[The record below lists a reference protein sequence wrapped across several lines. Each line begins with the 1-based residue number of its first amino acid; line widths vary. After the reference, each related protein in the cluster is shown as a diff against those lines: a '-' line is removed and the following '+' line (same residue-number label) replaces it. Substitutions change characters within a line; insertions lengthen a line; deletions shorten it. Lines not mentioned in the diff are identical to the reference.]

1 MIKIFSKTRIE
12 QNFLN
17 LIMYFGKKLTAYI
30 ILHSEKLTAFLL
42 RSDKKGKSPF
52 LLLQFTVN

>member
-17 LIMYFGKKLTAYI
+17 LIMYFGEKLTAYI
-30 ILHSEKLTAFLL
+30 ILHSERLTAFLL